1 MPKPLFGRRP
11 CGIFSDDFAFSTTL
25 NSSSMV
31 TRYNQIVDDIENKF
45 VSGQCASVQTPSLQ
59 ISPVA
64 ITNFLVSDG
73 NGGYLPSDH
82 DYTIKAMAGTQ
93 PLANQSIAISTTLG
107 TLNWQGMSGNSI
119 TAMSD
124 TNGEVF
130 VTISHNQA
138 GAAEIVASASVN
150 LPAGTRID
158 PGTTTQKIVL
168 SGDKTFTLRATAQ
181 KEWVPGSALA
191 IKKFHD
197 IDHNGIQSDDE
208 PLIDW
213 QVKYRE
219 TGGSFTTIA
228 LGTDGQV
235 VIGG

>member
-1 MPKPLFGRRP
+1 MTSRINLFLGNVHR
-11 CGIFSDDFAFSTTL
+11 CKHQ
-25 NSSSMV
+25 V
-31 TRYNQIVDDIENKF
+31 
-45 VSGQCASVQTPSLQ
+45 LQ

-130 VTISHNQA
+130 CNNIS
-138 GAAEIVASASVN
+138 
-150 LPAGTRID
+150 
-158 PGTTTQKIVL
+158 
-168 SGDKTFTLRATAQ
+168 
-181 KEWVPGSALA
+181 
-191 IKKFHD
+191 
-197 IDHNGIQSDDE
+197 
-208 PLIDW
+208 
-213 QVKYRE
+213 
-219 TGGSFTTIA
+219 
-228 LGTDGQV
+228 
-235 VIGG
+235 